1 MDTQMNQMIEFME
14 LHHYFSALDVTR
26 ALGFGDVRK
35 KISVLRKKGFVITD
49 EWTTSSR
56 GRRYKVYHYEG
67 VAS

>member
-1 MDTQMNQMIEFME
+1 ME
-14 LHHYFSALDVTR
+14 KQIDQLIKYMETHHYFSALDVTK
-26 ALGFGDVRK
+26 ALGFGDIRK

-49 EWTTSSR
+49 EWTTSPR